1 MAAEPRATR
10 PDQPARH
17 REVTATGSRAAPPS
31 SDTAAPL
38 SVAQEA
44 LWYRA
49 ILAPTA
55 LTYNEAISIRKDGPV
70 DTDALRRAFN
80 AIVSRHTAWRTTFD
94 TVNGEPVQVLGPVP
108 VFELPVLDLSELS
121 PEQAERHASEM
132 VAEAARVPYDVR
144 HGPLLRPRL
153 IRFPD
158 DHHRLYLAMHHLIF
172 DGVSLTRVVLPEL
185 TALYEAFRT
194 GGADPLS
201 EVPADYADFAR
212 WEQAWVEQP
221 RLERRR
227 EHWRR
232 RLQEAPTLA
241 LALDH
246 PRPPASE
253 SLGGALGLSVP
264 AHTVERMRRVGQ
276 GAGGTL
282 FQALAAVWAL
292 LLASHAGQEDVVF
305 AVAADMRHRP
315 EFESL
320 VGCALT
326 PLAVR
331 LDLTGD
337 PTFHELVVRA
347 RNDLLDGLDNVMP
360 FERLVRDLRPDA
372 QGANPIY
379 QTMLVLEPATV
390 TPDPTWSL
398 HQIDSQ
404 LADAVGAAK
413 LDLELQ
419 LDERSHGGLSGQLI
433 YDRQLFERS
442 TAARLLDH
450 WLALIEAAAAEPSAP
465 ISRLSA
471 LAPGERQQLA
481 EWNAT
486 HTELHH
492 SPVHERVSERARR
505 QPQAIAV
512 SDGALGISYAE
523 LDRRSDQGTDPVPAT
538 GGPCGQLVVDALAAL
553 KAGGALRLTAAD
565 GRIVEITHAAAVNEA
580 TALAAELGITPAD
593 TILVLPASLARD
605 PVSALWTGLIAG
617 ARIVVAPD
625 DVAGDGARLR
635 RLIRAEEVTF
645 LQASPREWEAL
656 IDSGLRS
663 VRGLRALCGGGKEGS
678 LSPELAER
686 ILERCRVLW
695 NGYAAAETSGYATL
709 GQVEAHRPVTIG
721 RPLANTRTYV
731 IDAHGRP
738 VPVGVPGELLIAGEG
753 VATGYADGNNGGERF
768 VSDPFGAGPALR
780 TGERV
785 RRRADGQVELAPRS
799 LKATTGIEPV

>member
-1 MAAEPRATR
+1 MAAEPRATG
-10 PDQPARH
+10 PDQPSRH
-17 REVTATGSRAAPPS
+17 REVTAMGSTAAPPS
-31 SDTAAPL
+31 SDSAAPL

-49 ILAPTA
+49 MLAPTA
-55 LTYNEAISIRKDGPV
+55 LTYNEAISIRKDGPL
-70 DTDALRRAFN
+70 DTGALRRAFN
-80 AIVSRHTAWRTTFD
+80 AIVSRHAAWHTTFD

-108 VFELPVLDLSELS
+108 TFELPLLDLSELS
-121 PEQAERHASEM
+121 REQAERRATEL

-144 HGPLLRPRL
+144 RGPLLRPRL
-153 IRFPD
+153 IRFPGD
-158 DHHRLYLAMHHLIF
+158 QYRLYLAMHHLIF

-185 TALYEAFRT
+185 TALYEAART
-194 GGADPLS
+194 GGGDPLP
-201 EVPADYADFAR
+201 EVSADYAEFAR
-212 WEQAWVEQP
+212 WEQAWVDQP

-232 RLQEAPTLA
+232 RLHTAPALS

-264 AHTVERMRRVGQ
+264 AQTVERLRRVGQ
-276 GAGGTL
+276 EAGGTL

-292 LLASHAGQEDVVF
+292 LLANHAGQDDVVF

-315 EFESL
+315 EFQSL
-320 VGCALT
+320 VGCAIT
-326 PLAVR
+326 PLVLR
-331 LDLTGD
+331 LDLNGD
-337 PTFHELVVRA
+337 PSFGDLVVRT
-347 RNDLLDGLDNVMP
+347 RNELLDGLDNVMP
-360 FERLVRDLRPDA
+360 FERLIRDLHPDA
-372 QGANPIY
+372 HGANPIY

-390 TPDPTWSL
+390 APDPAWSL
-398 HQIDSQ
+398 HQMDAP

-419 LDERSHGGLSGQLI
+419 LDEEIAGGLAGRLI

-450 WLALIEAAAAEPSAP
+450 WLALVEAAAADPGAP

-492 SPVHERVSERARR
+492 APVHELVSERVRR
-505 QPQAIAV
+505 QPQAIAI
-512 SDGALGISYAE
+512 SDGEAGISYGE
-523 LDRRSDQGTDPVPAT
+523 LDRRSDQRTRPMAAT
-538 GGPCGQLVVDALAAL
+538 GGPSGQLIVDALAAL
-553 KAGGALRLTAAD
+553 KAGGALRLTAAG
-565 GRIVEITHAAAVNEA
+565 GRNVEITHAAAANEVM
-580 TALAAELGITPAD
+580 ALAAELGITPAD
-593 TILVLPASLARD
+593 TILVLPSALARD
-605 PVSALWTGLIAG
+605 AVSTLWTGLIAG
-617 ARIVVAPD
+617 ARIVLARD
-625 DVAGDGARLR
+625 DIAGDGARLR

-663 VRGLRALCGGGKEGS
+663 VRGLRALCGGGEGGS

-753 VATGYADGNNGGERF
+753 VATGYADGDDDGQRF
-768 VSDPFGAGPALR
+768 IADPFGAGRALR

-785 RRRADGQVELAPRS
+785 RRRVDGQVELAPR
-799 LKATTGIEPV
+799 T